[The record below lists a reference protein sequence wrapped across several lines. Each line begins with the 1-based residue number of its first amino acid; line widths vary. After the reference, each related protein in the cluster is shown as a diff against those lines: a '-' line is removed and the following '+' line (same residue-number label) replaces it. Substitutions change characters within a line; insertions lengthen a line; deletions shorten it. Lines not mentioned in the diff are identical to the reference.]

1 MGRLVPVAAMM
12 SNLAAVVG
20 DVVLQ
25 ARFFGVCQPAGVA
38 RLVLEIEVEDQTQNA
53 GGRAL
58 DEKQPLPAM
67 QTVDAIH
74 IFENGAAQGAGR
86 NRHGHDG

>member
-1 MGRLVPVAAMM
+1 MLCCRRAFSASV
-12 SNLAAVVG
+12 SHLAS
-20 DVVLQ
+20 
-25 ARFFGVCQPAGVA
+25 A
-38 RLVLEIEVEDQTQNA
+38 RLVLQIEVEDQAQNA

-74 IFENGAAQGAGR
+74 IFENGAAQRAGH